1 MTSTLPVLRRHAVVR
16 ALAMP
21 ARALRLLAALVSLL
35 VAACVPQTEN
45 ALRVGTNVWI
55 GSEPLYLARDL
66 GRLDRAS
73 VQLVEYPS
81 ASEVLRAF
89 RNQAIDGMVISL
101 DELFGLAADGFQ
113 PRIILVV
120 DVSHG
125 ADVVVGRPG
134 MRTMRD
140 LKGKSVAV
148 ESSALGAFVLS
159 RALALNGMQAADV
172 NVVHLES
179 NEQPGAFEKGLV
191 DGAVTFDPYRA
202 HFVAAGATTLFDS
215 TRIPGEIVDLL
226 AVRADVVDKQPKALQ
241 ALLAGWFGAVD
252 YMKRDPQD
260 AARRMGIR
268 QQTSGAQFLAAQ
280 QGLHVP
286 SREENLRMLG
296 GANPELAVT
305 GRRLMALMVDAKL
318 LRAGI
323 DLQSVLAPG
332 PLAGMPP

>member
-1 MTSTLPVLRRHAVVR
+1 M
-16 ALAMP
+16 
-21 ARALRLLAALVSLL
+21 
-35 VAACVPQTEN
+35 
-45 ALRVGTNVWI
+45 WI
-55 GSEPLYLARDL
+55 GSEPLYLAREL
-66 GRLDRAS
+66 GRLDPAV

-101 DELFGLAADGFQ
+101 DELFGLAVDGFD
-113 PRIILVV
+113 PRIVLVV

-125 ADVVVGRPG
+125 ADVVVGRRG

-159 RALALNGMQAADV
+159 RALALSGMQAGDV

-179 NEQPGAFEKGLV
+179 NEQTGAFEKGQV

-202 HFVAAGATTLFDS
+202 QFLKSGGRTLFDS
-215 TRIPGEIVDLL
+215 TQIPGEIVDLL
-226 AVRADVVDKQPKALQ
+226 AVRASVVDKRPNAVR
-241 ALLAGWFGAVD
+241 ALLSGWFDAID
-252 YMKRDPQD
+252 YLARNPAD

-268 QQTSGAQFLAAQ
+268 QQTTGEQFLEAL
-280 QGLHVP
+280 QGLKIP
-286 SREENLRMLG
+286 SREDNLRMLG
-296 GANPELAVT
+296 GSSPELAVT

-318 LRAGI
+318 LRSGVEI
-323 DLQSVLAPG
+323 ESVLAPG
-332 PLAGMPP
+332 PLQNLSQ